1 MRRLQWLGW
10 FGLSLY
16 LCVLL
21 GCRPSSAPAEK
32 QKGRLFAV
40 SFQTLNNPFFVSL
53 NDGLKKIIEAHG
65 DRLITL
71 DAQFNS
77 MKQRNDLSDVLQ
89 QRPAVLFL
97 NPVNWKGIR
106 GTLLE
111 AQRAH
116 VPVIVVDAPVEDT
129 NLVLCQVASDNVEAG
144 RLAAQELGRL
154 NPRANVAII
163 NDSISK
169 PCIDRV
175 AGFEEVIKKQFP
187 KITLLSTLD
196 AKGTSEAM
204 RPVMRDLLERFPDM
218 DAVFAIN
225 DPGAIG
231 CVSAIESAGRAGKVL
246 VFSVDGSSEAAKFI
260 RDGRIVSTS
269 AQFPDQIGTLAAQ
282 AAYDHLAGNPVE
294 EEIKVPVELVTK
306 SNAQE
311 FLK

>member
-1 MRRLQWLGW
+1 MSV
-10 FGLSLY
+10 SLRAA
-16 LCVLL
+16 
-21 GCRPSSAPAEK
+21 GCRPVIAPADT

-40 SFQTLNNPFFVSL
+40 SFQTLNNPFFVNL
-53 NDGLKKIIEAHG
+53 NEGLKKVIEAHG

-77 MKQRNDLSDVLQ
+77 LKQRNDISDVLQ

-111 AQRAH
+111 AQRAN

-154 NPRANVAII
+154 NPKAKVAII

-187 KITLLSTLD
+187 QNHHSFHARREGD
-196 AKGTSEAM
+196 E
-204 RPVMRDLLERFPDM
+204 
-218 DAVFAIN
+218 
-225 DPGAIG
+225 
-231 CVSAIESAGRAGKVL
+231 
-246 VFSVDGSSEAAKFI
+246 
-260 RDGRIVSTS
+260 
-269 AQFPDQIGTLAAQ
+269 
-282 AAYDHLAGNPVE
+282 
-294 EEIKVPVELVTK
+294 
-306 SNAQE
+306 
-311 FLK
+311 